1 MKIKKNGK
9 VIRLTESDLKKIV
22 KRTLKESS
30 YAEME
35 QQDNEVP
42 RQCDKS
48 HLEKVMNAM
57 SENNSLKVKIQT
69 GTDYGIGKSFA
80 NKILVI
86 TDPRGEVCGCLKSDF
101 FEGGV

>member
-1 MKIKKNGK
+1 MKIKKNSK
-9 VIRLTESDLKKIV
+9 VIRLTELDFKKIV
-22 KRTLKESS
+22 NRTLKEAV

-42 RQCDKS
+42 SECKKP
-48 HLEKVMNAM
+48 HVKKVMRAM

-80 NKILVI
+80 NEILVI
-86 TDPRGEVCGCLKSDF
+86 TDPGGGVCGCRKSDF
-101 FEGGV
+101 FEGGI